1 MTDRVYTN
9 PEGLK
14 KLNNMEFKIK
24 TERVADQFK
33 TTQVL
38 KHRSER
44 NNKIVNRSVN
54 QFKFSNPPYKNGVV
68 EKALE

>member
-1 MTDRVYTN
+1 
-9 PEGLK
+9 
-14 KLNNMEFKIK
+14 MEFKIK

-33 TTQVL
+33 TTQIL